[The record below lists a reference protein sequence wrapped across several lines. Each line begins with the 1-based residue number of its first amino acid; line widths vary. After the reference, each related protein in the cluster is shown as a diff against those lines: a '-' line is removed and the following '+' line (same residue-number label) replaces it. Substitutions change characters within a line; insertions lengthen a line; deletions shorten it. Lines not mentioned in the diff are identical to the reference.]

1 MLRSYPG
8 NEKRHAMKLKSL
20 RSKLVIS
27 ASALVIGS
35 GLIISLLETNRFSKS
50 LQDAAVTQGE
60 YLSRAVALEATN
72 KILINDL
79 ISLQNLLN
87 YQLESHPTLAYLFVS
102 KDSQI
107 LAHTFS
113 AGIPRNLIGINTP
126 KSNEK
131 GNFKRISTNEGENY
145 LDIAWPI
152 FSGKAGVLR
161 IGLSEKPYRLQVIK
175 LWLQM
180 TAITLGI
187 LILALS
193 ASFFFINRITRPLS
207 ALAKA
212 AENID
217 ERNLDF
223 SLEPAGR
230 DEVGR
235 LTTSFNNM
243 IRRIRDRTQR
253 IEKNAIELDR
263 AYRQTSSSFEIIQKI
278 GAQTSLKD
286 VSSYLIYKFQ
296 DLVTCSELALFI
308 FSSNQETLFV
318 FSNDKT
324 NTLERNSFESALSIL
339 TQLDGITFINK
350 NSIDPRLVPE
360 SFHSATQISAFPVYH
375 EDQFI
380 GALLV
385 ACQGNCNCD
394 IKELEV
400 IHLILN
406 HSSGAIKRALSH
418 EEEMSNIQTCI
429 NVTTEYCGIVGK
441 DPQMQAIYKLIEDI
455 APTDTTVLIQGG
467 SGTGK
472 ELVAN
477 AIHKN
482 SLRINKPFVVINCS
496 AYPATLL
503 ESELFGHEKGAF
515 TGAVRQ
521 KAGRFE
527 QAHKG
532 TVFLDEI
539 GEIPPSAQLKLLRVL
554 QTQKF
559 ERVGGEH
566 TLTVDVRILAATNKD
581 LLQEVKSGH
590 FREDLY
596 YRLNVIPIQL
606 PLLSKRRNDIPL
618 QARFFMERYA
628 TEQGK
633 DITEFSSEAMRLL
646 LGYPWPGNVRE
657 LENSIEHAVVLAKGN
672 QIEVS
677 DLPPTLQYAPSTV
690 TTGTKSTIIANE
702 AKLLKEALDEC
713 GWNKKQA
720 AQQLG
725 ISRNTLYRKLRK
737 YQIKPPTIH

>member
-1 MLRSYPG
+1 M
-8 NEKRHAMKLKSL
+8 
-20 RSKLVIS
+20 
-27 ASALVIGS
+27 
-35 GLIISLLETNRFSKS
+35 
-50 LQDAAVTQGE
+50 
-60 YLSRAVALEATN
+60 
-72 KILINDL
+72 
-79 ISLQNLLN
+79 
-87 YQLESHPTLAYLFVS
+87 
-102 KDSQI
+102 
-107 LAHTFS
+107 
-113 AGIPRNLIGINTP
+113 
-126 KSNEK
+126 
-131 GNFKRISTNEGENY
+131 
-145 LDIAWPI
+145 
-152 FSGKAGVLR
+152 
-161 IGLSEKPYRLQVIK
+161 
-175 LWLQM
+175 
-180 TAITLGI
+180 
-187 LILALS
+187 
-193 ASFFFINRITRPLS
+193 NRITRPLS

-217 ERNLDF
+217 ERNLEF

-527 QAHKG
+527 QA
-532 TVFLDEI
+532 
-539 GEIPPSAQLKLLRVL
+539 
-554 QTQKF
+554 
-559 ERVGGEH
+559 
-566 TLTVDVRILAATNKD
+566 
-581 LLQEVKSGH
+581 
-590 FREDLY
+590 
-596 YRLNVIPIQL
+596 
-606 PLLSKRRNDIPL
+606 
-618 QARFFMERYA
+618 
-628 TEQGK
+628 
-633 DITEFSSEAMRLL
+633 
-646 LGYPWPGNVRE
+646 
-657 LENSIEHAVVLAKGN
+657 
-672 QIEVS
+672 
-677 DLPPTLQYAPSTV
+677 
-690 TTGTKSTIIANE
+690 
-702 AKLLKEALDEC
+702 
-713 GWNKKQA
+713 
-720 AQQLG
+720 
-725 ISRNTLYRKLRK
+725 
-737 YQIKPPTIH
+737 

>member
-1 MLRSYPG
+1 
-8 NEKRHAMKLKSL
+8 MKLKSL
-20 RSKLVIS
+20 RSKLLIS
-27 ASALVIGS
+27 VSMLVIGS
-35 GLIISLLETNRFSKS
+35 GLIISLLVTNRFSNS
-50 LQDAAVTQGE
+50 LHESAITQGE
-60 YLSRAVALEATN
+60 YLSQELALEATN

-79 ISLQNLLN
+79 IALRTLLDN
-87 YQLESHPTLAYLFVS
+87 HLRSNPSLAYLFIVREG
-102 KDSQI
+102 QI

-113 AGIPRNLIGINTP
+113 DGLPRKLIGINTP
-126 KSNEK
+126 KDNEN
-131 GNFKRISTNEGENY
+131 GNSKRIVTDKGESY

-152 FSGKAGVLR
+152 FSNQAGVLR
-161 IGLSEKPYRLQVIK
+161 IGLSEKPYKSEIAK
-175 LWLQM
+175 LWFQM
-180 TAITLGI
+180 TVITLGI

-193 ASFFFINRITRPLS
+193 ASFLFINRITRPLS
-207 ALAKA
+207 ALAEA

-217 ERNLDF
+217 EENLEF
-223 SLEPAGR
+223 SLEPPGR

-243 IRRIRDRTQR
+243 VRRIRDRTQR

-263 AYRQTSSSFEIIQKI
+263 AYRQTRSSFEIIQKI

-286 VSSYLIYKFQ
+286 VSTYLICKFQ
-296 DLVTCSELALFI
+296 DIVACSELVLFI
-308 FSSNQETLFV
+308 FSRNQETLFV
-318 FSNDKT
+318 FSKDKH
-324 NTLERNSFESALSIL
+324 NTYERNSFESVLPVLI
-339 TQLDGITFINK
+339 QLDGITFISK
-350 NSIDPRLVPE
+350 DSISPRLVPD

-375 EDQFI
+375 ENQLL

-385 ACQGNCNCD
+385 ACPGNCKCD

-418 EEEMSNIQTCI
+418 EEEMSNIQTRI

-455 APTDTTVLIQGG
+455 APTDTTVLIQGE

-482 SLRINKPFVVINCS
+482 SLRHNKPFVVINCS

-527 QAHKG
+527 QAHEG

-539 GEIPPSAQLKLLRVL
+539 GEIPLSAQIKLLRVL

-581 LLQEVKSGH
+581 LLQAVKGGH
-590 FREDLY
+590 FREDLF
-596 YRLNVIPIQL
+596 YRLNVIPIHL
-606 PLLSKRRNDIPL
+606 PPLSKRRNDIPL
-618 QARFFMERYA
+618 QARYFLRRFA
-628 TEQGK
+628 AEQVK
-633 DITEFSSEAMRLL
+633 DINEFSSETMRRLL
-646 LGYPWPGNVRE
+646 DYPWPGNVRE
-657 LENSIEHAVVLAKGN
+657 LENCIEHAVVLAKGN
-672 QIEVS
+672 RIEVA
-677 DLPPTLQYAPSTV
+677 DLPSALQLAPSLAV
-690 TTGTKSTIIANE
+690 AGTKSTIMENE
-702 AKLLKEALDEC
+702 AKLLKEVLDEC

-725 ISRNTLYRKLRK
+725 ISRNTLYRKLKK
-737 YQIKPPTIH
+737 YRINPPTIH

>member
-1 MLRSYPG
+1 
-8 NEKRHAMKLKSL
+8 
-20 RSKLVIS
+20 
-27 ASALVIGS
+27 
-35 GLIISLLETNRFSKS
+35 
-50 LQDAAVTQGE
+50 
-60 YLSRAVALEATN
+60 
-72 KILINDL
+72 
-79 ISLQNLLN
+79 
-87 YQLESHPTLAYLFVS
+87 
-102 KDSQI
+102 
-107 LAHTFS
+107 
-113 AGIPRNLIGINTP
+113 
-126 KSNEK
+126 
-131 GNFKRISTNEGENY
+131 
-145 LDIAWPI
+145 
-152 FSGKAGVLR
+152 
-161 IGLSEKPYRLQVIK
+161 
-175 LWLQM
+175 
-180 TAITLGI
+180 LGI

-193 ASFFFINRITRPLS
+193 ASFLFINRITRPLS
-207 ALAKA
+207 ALAEA

-217 ERNLDF
+217 EENLEL
-223 SLEPAGR
+223 SLAPPGR

-243 IRRIRDRTQR
+243 VRRIRDRTQR
-253 IEKNAIELDR
+253 LEKNAIELDR
-263 AYRQTSSSFEIIQKI
+263 AYRQTRSSFEIIQKI

-286 VSSYLIYKFQ
+286 VSTYLICKFQ
-296 DLVTCSELALFI
+296 DIVACSELVLFI
-308 FSSNQETLFV
+308 FSRNQETLSV
-318 FSNDKT
+318 FSKDKH
-324 NTLERNSFESALSIL
+324 NTYERNSFESVLPVLI
-339 TQLDGITFINK
+339 QLDGITFISK
-350 NSIDPRLVPE
+350 DSISPRLVPD

-375 EDQFI
+375 ENQLL

-385 ACQGNCNCD
+385 ACPGNCKCD

-418 EEEMSNIQTCI
+418 EEDMYNIQTHI

-455 APTDTTVLIQGG
+455 APTDTTVLIQGE

-482 SLRINKPFVVINCS
+482 SLRHNKPFVVINCS

-527 QAHKG
+527 QAHEG

-539 GEIPPSAQLKLLRVL
+539 GEIPLSAQIKLLRVL

-566 TLTVDVRILAATNKD
+566 TLTVDVRILAATNRD
-581 LLQEVKSGH
+581 LLQEVKDGH

-606 PLLSKRRNDIPL
+606 PPLSKRRNDIPL
-618 QARFFMERYA
+618 QARYFLRRFA
-628 TEQGK
+628 AEQVK
-633 DITEFSSEAMRLL
+633 DINEFSSETMRRLL
-646 LGYPWPGNVRE
+646 DYPWPGNVRE
-657 LENSIEHAVVLAKGN
+657 LENCIEHAVVLAKGN
-672 QIEVS
+672 RIEVV
-677 DLPPTLQYAPSTV
+677 DLPSALQLAPSLAV
-690 TTGTKSTIIANE
+690 AGTKSTIMENE
-702 AKLLKEALDEC
+702 AKLLKEVLDEC

-725 ISRNTLYRKLRK
+725 ISRNTLYRKLKK
-737 YQIKPPTIH
+737 YRINPPTIH

>member
-1 MLRSYPG
+1 
-8 NEKRHAMKLKSL
+8 MKLKSL

-113 AGIPRNLIGINTP
+113 EGIPRNLIGINTP

-131 GNFKRISTNEGENY
+131 GNFKRILTNEGENY

-217 ERNLDF
+217 ERNLEF

-286 VSSYLIYKFQ
+286 VSSYLIHKFQ

-418 EEEMSNIQTCI
+418 EEEMYNIQTCI

-441 DPQMQAIYKLIEDI
+441 DPQMQAIYKLIDDI

-633 DITEFSSEAMRLL
+633 DIKEFSSEAMRLL
-646 LGYPWPGNVRE
+646 LDYPWPGNVRE

-690 TTGTKSTIIANE
+690 TTGTKSTIMANE

>member
-1 MLRSYPG
+1 
-8 NEKRHAMKLKSL
+8 MKLKSL

-27 ASALVIGS
+27 VSALVIGS
-35 GLIISLLETNRFSKS
+35 GLIISLLETNRLSKS

-113 AGIPRNLIGINTP
+113 EGIPRNLIGINTP

-152 FSGKAGVLR
+152 FSGKAGALR

-187 LILALS
+187 LIFALS

-207 ALAKA
+207 ALAEA

-217 ERNLDF
+217 ERNLEL
-223 SLEPAGR
+223 SLKPAGR

-235 LTTSFNNM
+235 LATSFNNM
-243 IRRIRDRTQR
+243 VRRIRDRTQR
-253 IEKNAIELDR
+253 IEKDAIELDR

-286 VSSYLIYKFQ
+286 VSSYLICKFQ
-296 DLVTCSELALFI
+296 DLVACSELALFI

-318 FSNDKT
+318 LSNDKT
-324 NTLERNSFESALSIL
+324 STLERNCYESALSIL
-339 TQLDGITFINK
+339 IQLDGITFINK
-350 NSIDPRLVPE
+350 NSIDSRLVPD

-375 EDQFI
+375 EDQFL

-385 ACQGNCNCD
+385 ACQGNCSCD
-394 IKELEV
+394 IKELDV

-418 EEEMSNIQTCI
+418 EEEMNNIQTCI

-441 DPQMQAIYKLIEDI
+441 DPQMQTIYKLIEDI
-455 APTDTTVLIQGG
+455 APTDTTVLIHGG

-477 AIHKN
+477 AIHKT
-482 SLRINKPFVVINCS
+482 SLRNNKPFVIINCS

-527 QAHKG
+527 QAHEG

-539 GEIPPSAQLKLLRVL
+539 GEIPPSAQIKLLRVL

-606 PLLSKRRNDIPL
+606 PPLSKRRNDIPL
-618 QARFFMERYA
+618 QARYFMRRFA
-628 TEQGK
+628 IEQGK
-633 DITEFSSEAMRLL
+633 DIDEFSSEAMRLL
-646 LGYPWPGNVRE
+646 LDYPWPGNVRE

-677 DLPPTLQYAPSTV
+677 DLPPTLQYAPSAV
-690 TTGTKSTIIANE
+690 ATGTKSTIMANE

-720 AQQLG
+720 ALRLG
-725 ISRNTLYRKLRK
+725 ISRSTLYRKLRK